1 MKVWYIIQKCIYE
14 EILQASKICMCTLY
28 QNMTYARKGPSVSDS
43 GLCFGWDA
51 PPEGGW
57 LHGKLLSSM
66 TLGFAGGQRII
77 FDTHAIK
84 TSKRSIGVCL
94 SISLW
99 VHLLTLFG
107 ARATNLNIS
116 SPKDQTM
123 LLSKTSALVWTTD
136 SVEQGLCTNGD
147 YHPLNMLPFMC
158 LFRTYINP

>member
-1 MKVWYIIQKCIYE
+1 MYLWRNLASLEDTYVYCIKLWLMPGKA
-14 EILQASKICMCTLY
+14 LQYLTLAY
-28 QNMTYARKGPSVSDS
+28 VLAGT
-43 GLCFGWDA
+43 

-77 FDTHAIK
+77 LDTHAIK

-99 VHLLTLFG
+99 VYLLTLFG
-107 ARATNLNIS
+107 ARATSLNIS